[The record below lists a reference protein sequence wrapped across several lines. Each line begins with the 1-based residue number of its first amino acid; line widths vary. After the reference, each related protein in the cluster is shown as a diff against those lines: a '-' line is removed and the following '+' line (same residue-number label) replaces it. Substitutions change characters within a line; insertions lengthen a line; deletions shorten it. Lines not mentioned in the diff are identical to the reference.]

1 MKLKLFVYL
10 MKSIKL
16 LRYEFEFLMD
26 FLNNLNNFIM
36 KKQHNYVYNSCIVA
50 INVSNKDID
59 IFYFFF
65 YCLYDKSV
73 IKKVKTILNN

>member
-50 INVSNKDID
+50 INVSNQDIN
-59 IFYFFF
+59 IFYLYF

-73 IKKVKTILNN
+73 ITKVKTILNN